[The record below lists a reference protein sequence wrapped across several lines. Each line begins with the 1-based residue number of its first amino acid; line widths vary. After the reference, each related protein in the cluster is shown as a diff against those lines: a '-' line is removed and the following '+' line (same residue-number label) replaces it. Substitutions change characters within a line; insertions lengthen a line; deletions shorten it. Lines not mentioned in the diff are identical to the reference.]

1 MPILDKQQRK
11 EKQDKEDKIMD
22 LVLKKNI
29 TYLQAKDLIEKN
41 QSSLTDFKI

>member
-22 LVLKKNI
+22 LVLTKNI
-29 TYLQAKDLIEKN
+29 TYLQAKEIIEQN